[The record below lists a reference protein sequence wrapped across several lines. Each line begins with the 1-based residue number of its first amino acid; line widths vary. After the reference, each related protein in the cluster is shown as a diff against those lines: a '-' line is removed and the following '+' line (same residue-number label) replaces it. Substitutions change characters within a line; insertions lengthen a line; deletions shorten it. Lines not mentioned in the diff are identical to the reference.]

1 MHVQD
6 MWKSFSWESLITYT
20 LDYIISWITKDLL
33 KDRRKDDVAIDIFCF
48 SMIDINKTNEKEGF
62 YG

>member
-6 MWKSFSWESLITYT
+6 IWKSFSWESLITYT

-33 KDRRKDDVAIDIFCF
+33 KDRRKDDVAIDSFCF
-48 SMIDINKTNEKEGF
+48 FMIDINKTNEKEGF

>member
-1 MHVQD
+1 MHVQV

-33 KDRRKDDVAIDIFCF
+33 KDRRKDDVAIDIFCLF
-48 SMIDINKTNEKEGF
+48 MIDINKTNEKEGF

>member
-48 SMIDINKTNEKEGF
+48 FMIDINKTNEKEGF